1 MALVP
6 STLGSP
12 LAALFSGT
20 GGYPANAGAA
30 ATAWANAY
38 AGYAASATAVLTVPV
53 PADVTTAAGAL
64 ATTLGNAFVHALT
77 AGPPYYTTLVTDMV
91 SAFSAFWPPV
101 KFVSPPG
108 APPAVGVAA
117 PPLPGAL
124 TDALTGFFVAGN
136 PPSGPRPSGDSQ
148 ATNLATLLDAW
159 TRTVL
164 VTNTPATGTPSTAP
178 LT

>member
-1 MALVP
+1 MALAQ
-6 STLGSP
+6 TALKSP

-20 GGYPANAGAA
+20 GGYPADASAA

-38 AGYAASATAVLTVPV
+38 AGYAAAATAVLTVPV

-64 ATTLGNAFVHALT
+64 AGKLGVAFVHALA
-77 AGPPYYTTLVTDMV
+77 AGPPYFTTLVTDMV

-108 APPAVGVAA
+108 APPAVGVAVG
-117 PPLPGAL
+117 PLPAAL
-124 TDALTGFFVAGN
+124 TAALTGFFTAGN

-148 ATNLATLLDAW
+148 ATSLASVLDTW

-164 VTNTPATGTPSTAP
+164 VTNTPATGTPSIAP